1 MLAIPKVTPPKLER
15 NELEMNIKNNL
26 QRFVVLKW
34 YPVLQNH
41 LVRRYGKIS
50 DDMRKNL
57 ILSHFFHGV
66 INIYEGL
73 YEDFRLSN

>member
-57 ILSHFFHGV
+57 ILIHFFMV
-66 INIYEGL
+66 
-73 YEDFRLSN
+73 S